1 MTGIAVDKDG
11 TPSLLVVLGEAVV
24 ETVGILVSDGNDV
37 SVIEPVSELVEVSGD
52 GVAAI
57 VGGGVSG
64 TASVAAGG
72 AM

>member
-1 MTGIAVDKDG
+1 MRGIAIDEDDNPV
-11 TPSLLVVLGEAVV
+11 LLVVVS
-24 ETVGILVSDGNDV
+24 ETVIEFVGIFVSDDDV
-37 SVIEPVSELVEVSGD
+37 SVIDPVSELVEESGD
-52 GVAAI
+52 GVAAV